1 MRVAILYD
9 PGGAHWD
16 KKDVA
21 QVAENAEEIQGR
33 LRSKGAQVSLI
44 PIHLGDFSW
53 IAKARKADVIF
64 NLCEGLDGHSRYED
78 YVVGT
83 LELMG
88 VPYTG
93 CRPWPV
99 TVCHRKHIANTLMLA
114 AGVPIPR
121 FWLAQGNKI
130 PSDFP
135 LPAIVK
141 PAAEDASLGIDAGAV
156 CTTKKALKKRLA
168 EQLEQW
174 DEVLVQ
180 EYVAGREFNVGFV
193 GRQPLPLSEICFD
206 GMPEGSWPVLT
217 YSAKW
222 DEGSPEDLGSVPVC
236 PADVPAETTKKIVAA
251 ARQAWDLL
259 AGGEGYGRVD
269 MRLDA
274 RGQPWVL
281 EVNPNPD
288 LSDNAGLSRMGK
300 AFGWEYAELLQRI
313 VDEALARDQRKSA
326 AAHALASAVNQ

>member
-1 MRVAILYD
+1 MKVAILYD
-9 PGGAHWD
+9 PGGEHWD

-21 QVAENAEEIQGR
+21 QVAENAEDIQGR
-33 LRSKGAQVSLI
+33 LKSRGIQATLL

-53 IAKARKADVIF
+53 IAKARKMDVIF

-78 YVVGT
+78 YVVGA
-83 LELMG
+83 LELVG

-99 TVCHRKHIANTLMLA
+99 TVCHRKHIANTLMQA

-130 PSDFP
+130 PGDFP

-141 PAAEDASLGIDAGAV
+141 PAAEDASLGIDSGAV
-156 CTTKKALKKRLA
+156 CTTKRGLRKRVV

-180 EYVAGREFNVGFV
+180 EYVAGREFNIGFV
-193 GRQPLPLSEICFD
+193 GKQALPISEICFD

-236 PADVPAETTKKIVAA
+236 PADLPADAAKRLVAA
-251 ARQAWDLL
+251 ARQAWELL

-274 RGQPWVL
+274 RGQAWVL

-288 LSDNAGLSRMGK
+288 LSDNAGLARMAK
-300 AFGWEYAELLQRI
+300 ANGWEYAELLQRI
-313 VDEALARDQRKSA
+313 VDEALGRSQRKSA
-326 AAHALASAVNQ
+326 AQALATGVHP

>member
-1 MRVAILYD
+1 MKGAILYD
-9 PGGAHWD
+9 PGGKHWD

-21 QVAENAEEIQGR
+21 QVAENAEEIQAN
-33 LRSKGAQVSLI
+33 LRTRGIHVSLI

-53 IAKARKADVIF
+53 IAKARKVDVIF
-64 NLCEGLDGHSRYED
+64 NLCEGLDGHSKYED

-99 TVCHRKHIANTLMLA
+99 TVCHRKHIANTLMQA
-114 AGVPIPR
+114 AGVPIPK
-121 FWLAQGNKI
+121 FWLAQGNKL
-130 PSDFP
+130 PQEFP
-135 LPAIVK
+135 LPSIVK
-141 PAAEDASLGIDAGAV
+141 PAAEDASLGIDSGAV
-156 CTTKKALKKRLA
+156 CTSKKGLRKRLA

-193 GRQPLPLSEICFD
+193 GHQALPLSEICFD

-222 DEGSPEDLGSVPVC
+222 DEGSAEDLGSVPVC
-236 PADVPAETTKKIVAA
+236 PADLPADVAKRIVAA
-251 ARQAWDLL
+251 ARQAWELL

-274 RGQPWVL
+274 RGMPWVL

-288 LSDNAGLSRMGK
+288 LSDDAGLARM
-300 AFGWEYAELLQRI
+300 ARANGWDYGELLQRI
-313 VDEALARDQRKSA
+313 VDEALARAARTS
-326 AAHALASAVNQ
+326 AAHALAHAVNQ